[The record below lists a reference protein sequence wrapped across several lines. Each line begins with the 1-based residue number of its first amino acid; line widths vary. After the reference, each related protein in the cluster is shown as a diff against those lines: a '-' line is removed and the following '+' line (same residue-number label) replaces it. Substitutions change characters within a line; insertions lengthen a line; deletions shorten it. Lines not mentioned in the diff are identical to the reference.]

1 MTSAIRVLVVMR
13 PAQGG
18 IRRHVL
24 SLLDGLDPA
33 RVTLSLAAPPA
44 FVAEVLHHPNLH
56 ATIPLDIAGSLS
68 PARDL
73 LAARRLARVRPQFAD
88 LAHAHGLRA
97 AWVCA
102 LAQRHRAFPFVFT
115 AHNLPSLSPLSRL
128 ATAYVGARCA
138 RALAVSPSVADGLAA
153 CGIARGKIVVVP
165 NGIDLD
171 SFSAAHQDRAAARHR
186 FGLSEN
192 AFVVGAAARLSRE
205 KGIDTLLAAATQRG
219 GMTFL
224 VAGDGPEQAALA
236 KSAPAN
242 ARLLG
247 RLDDIRPLLAAAD
260 VCVIPSRR
268 EGQGLTALEAI
279 AAGVPLIASRVG
291 GLADMLVDSETALL
305 VPPSDPDALAAA
317 LSRLQSD
324 RRLRAK
330 LAEAALPVVHSRY
343 ALAPMLDAVT
353 KIYGEVSGN
362 APELPEQEE

>member
-1 MTSAIRVLVVMR
+1 MTSAIRVLEVVR

-56 ATIPLDIAGSLS
+56 ATIPLDVAASLS

-73 LAARRLARVRPQFAD
+73 LAARRLARVLPQFAD
-88 LAHAHGLRA
+88 MAHAHGLRA

-102 LAQRHRAFPFVFT
+102 LAQRRRPFPFVFT
-115 AHNLPSLSPLSRL
+115 AHNQPGLGLPSRL

-138 RALAVSPSVADGLAA
+138 RAIAVSSSVADGLAA
-153 CGIARGKIVVVP
+153 CGIPRSKITVVP
-165 NGIDLD
+165 NGIDLNC
-171 SFSAAHQDRAAARHR
+171 FAAAHFDRTAARQS

-192 AFVVGAAARLSRE
+192 AFVVGTAARLSRE
-205 KGIDTLLAAATQRG
+205 KGIDILLAAATQRG

-224 VAGDGPEQAALA
+224 LAGDGPEQASLA

-242 ARLLG
+242 ARFLG

-268 EGQGLTALEAI
+268 EGQGLTALEAM
-279 AAGVPLIASRVG
+279 AAGIPLIASRVG
-291 GLADMLVDSETALL
+291 GLAEMLTDSETALL
-305 VPPSDPDALAAA
+305 VPPNDPDALAAA

-330 LAEAALPVVHSRY
+330 LAAAALPVVHARY
-343 ALAPMLDAVT
+343 ALSPMLDAVT
-353 KIYGEVSGN
+353 AVYEEVIGLDAGE
-362 APELPEQEE
+362 AQKPE